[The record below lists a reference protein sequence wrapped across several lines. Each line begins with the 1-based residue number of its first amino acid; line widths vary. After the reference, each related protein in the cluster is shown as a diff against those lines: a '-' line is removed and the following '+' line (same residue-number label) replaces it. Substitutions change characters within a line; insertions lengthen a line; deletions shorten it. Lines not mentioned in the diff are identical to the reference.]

1 MVETIGKKLE
11 DIRRKVVMLVGTT
24 GDEAEKLVKKI
35 NKEID
40 EILDS
45 LRK

>member
-1 MVETIGKKLE
+1 MVKTTGKKLE
-11 DIRRKVVMLVGTT
+11 DIKRKVFMLVGTT
-24 GDEAEKLVKKI
+24 GEEAEKLANTI

-40 EILDS
+40 EILKN